1 MLPVLVAL
9 ETAAAKALLQ
19 SLVLVVHLDAMEM
32 CVEPLWT
39 ARSMVSCLVSGCSF
53 ATGSCPIPKLR
64 NLTTLNLFSTNLLMI
79 LTIIYLSTTSSTTMA
94 THRLLEYII
103 SSHR

>member
-9 ETAAAKALLQ
+9 ETAAAEALLQ
-19 SLVLVVHLDAMEM
+19 SLVLVVHLDV